1 MQRSANHGSS
11 RWPRTKRASLVQGKL
26 VSRRGSFCACA
37 MRMGKDGNSKA
48 VAYDIAVKR
57 WDNDV
62 HVSA

>member
-1 MQRSANHGSS
+1 
-11 RWPRTKRASLVQGKL
+11 L